1 MQILT
6 SESFLHERTALV
18 TGAGRGIGRAVAL
31 ELARL
36 GAKIILVGRDAGRL
50 HNVAQEIIDAG
61 GAAIV
66 IPTDVR
72 QSEWLQSLQSEAFAV
87 DIVVHG
93 ATAFAAY
100 GPLEQRS
107 LDEMTAVIDTS
118 LIVAMRIAAA
128 LLPAMK
134 NNNYGK
140 FFFLGSAAAALGA
153 ANQVIYATAKAGLQ
167 GLVRSL
173 VVENPHTGINAHLLE
188 LGLIDT
194 ERTQEAVADSARE
207 RLIARTPAGRIGT
220 SRDVA
225 KAIRFLLSPDADF
238 IRGIT
243 LPITG
248 GLGLGIIPPSA
259 NPTALKIIS
268 RMSDDECTCPTLFT
282 AQCAFI
288 S

>member
-1 MQILT
+1 MQVLA
-6 SESFLHERTALV
+6 SELFLQGRTALV
-18 TGAGRGIGRAVAL
+18 TGAGRGIGKAIAL
-31 ELARL
+31 ELASL
-36 GAKIILVGRDAGRL
+36 GAKIILVGRNAGRL
-50 HNVAQEIIDAG
+50 HNVAQEIIDVG
-61 GAAIV
+61 GAAIA

-72 QSEWLQSLQSEAFAV
+72 QSEWLKSLQSESCAV

-107 LDEMTAVIDTS
+107 DEEMLAVIDTS

-134 NNNYGK
+134 KKNYGK
-140 FFFLGSAAAALGA
+140 FFFLGSATATLGA
-153 ANQVIYATAKAGLQ
+153 ANQAIYATAKAGLQ

-173 VVENPHTGINAHLLE
+173 VVENAHTGINAHVLE

-194 ERTQEAVADSARE
+194 ERTQEVVVDSARA

-220 SRDVA
+220 PRDVA
-225 KAIRFLLSPDADF
+225 KAIRYLLSPDADF

-248 GLGLGIIPPSA
+248 GLGLGIIPPRA
-259 NPTALKIIS
+259 RT
-268 RMSDDECTCPTLFT
+268 
-282 AQCAFI
+282 
-288 S
+288 